1 MNMEPRGNSRNI
13 ARPFLDPSVEGDT
26 AMLSN
31 RSASRCPAK
40 PRRLVSGVC
49 LLLLATVAS
58 SWLADVA
65 WSAAAAKPAS
75 SSSTENA
82 SKVVALVNNDE
93 VTREQLADEA
103 LQHYG
108 REVLDG
114 IVHRYLIAEEC
125 KRLNINITAADVD
138 NEIDRMASRFGLPVE
153 QWLKMLKQER
163 GINPRQYATDIVW
176 PMLALRQLAGKRL
189 EISPEDL
196 NKEYET
202 QFGPA
207 VKARMIVCNN
217 EADAQQVRKMAMAN
231 PENFGNLAKDHSRD
245 PSTAS
250 MKGLTPPLHRHLG
263 HPEIERVAFA
273 MKDGEISEPI
283 KAGPQFVILKR
294 EQLIPPSDVK
304 PEDAR
309 PRLEEIIRDRKQRAV
324 AGEVFQQ
331 MEKQAKIE
339 VLFGEPAK
347 SQQLPGVAAVVN
359 GHQITNAALAV
370 ACIERHGD
378 KVLEGMINHRLLEQA
393 CRKGNVTVSDQEMNA
408 EVARVASLNLR
419 PKPDGSPDVDTWL
432 KIVTE
437 QKGIT
442 LPLYYRDS
450 VWPSVALRKLVA
462 DKVMVSED
470 DLRKGFEANY
480 GPRVRCRAIVLA
492 SPRAAQKVWELARQT
507 PGVENF
513 GKLAA
518 QYSIEA
524 GSRALEGEVPP
535 IRKNGGQPLLEKEA
549 FTLRPGELSS
559 IIQSG
564 DKYVILLC
572 EGMTSPVQVDPNSVR
587 DLLADDIREKKTHLA
602 MGEFFEQLQDNA
614 TIDNV
619 LAGTSRSPRNKQVSP
634 QQPQQQRESARVPVG
649 GPSR

>member
-1 MNMEPRGNSRNI
+1 M
-13 ARPFLDPSVEGDT
+13 
-26 AMLSN
+26 
-31 RSASRCPAK
+31 
-40 PRRLVSGVC
+40 
-49 LLLLATVAS
+49 
-58 SWLADVA
+58 A
-65 WSAAAAKPAS
+65 WSAAPAKPAAS
-75 SSSTENA
+75 PSVDNV
-82 SKVVALVNNDE
+82 SKVVALVNNE
-93 VTREQLADEA
+93 EITREQLADECV
-103 LQHYG
+103 QHYG

-114 IVHRYLIAEEC
+114 MIHRHLIGQEC
-125 KRLNINITAADVD
+125 KRLEINITAADVD

-176 PMLALRQLAGKRL
+176 PMLALRRLAGERL
-189 EISPEDL
+189 QISTEDL

-207 VKARMIVCNN
+207 VKTRMIVCNT
-217 EADAQQVRKMAMAN
+217 EADAQQVRKMALAN
-231 PENFGNLAKDHSRD
+231 PESFGNLAKEHSRD

-250 MKGLTPPLHRHLG
+250 MKGLTPPIHRHLG

-324 AGEVFQQ
+324 AGDVFQQ
-331 MEKQAKIE
+331 MEKQAKID
-339 VLFGEPAK
+339 VLFGDQAK

-359 GHQITNAALAV
+359 GHQITNGALAI

-378 KVLEGMINHRLLEQA
+378 NVLEGMINRRLLEQA
-393 CRKGNVTVSDQEMNA
+393 CRKSNVTVSDQEMNA

-419 PKPDGSPDVDTWL
+419 PKADGSPDIETWH

-437 QKGIT
+437 QKGIS
-442 LPLYYRDS
+442 LQVYYRDS

-492 SPRAAQKVWELARQT
+492 SPRAAQKVWEQARQN
-507 PGVENF
+507 PSVENF

-549 FTLRPGELSS
+549 FALRPGELSG
-559 IIQSG
+559 IIQAG
-564 DKYVILLC
+564 DKYIILLC
-572 EGMTSPVQVDPNSVR
+572 EGLTAPVQVDPNSVR
-587 DLLADDIREKKTHLA
+587 DLLAEDIREKKTHLA
-602 MGEFFEQLQDNA
+602 MGECFEQLQDNA

-634 QQPQQQRESARVPVG
+634 QRPEPPQDTARRPAG
-649 GPSR
+649 GPPPR